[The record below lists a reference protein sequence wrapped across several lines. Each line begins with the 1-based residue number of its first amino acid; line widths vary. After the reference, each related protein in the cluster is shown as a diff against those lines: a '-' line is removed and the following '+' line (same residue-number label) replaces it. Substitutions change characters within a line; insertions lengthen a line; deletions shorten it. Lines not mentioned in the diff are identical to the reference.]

1 MARMTGSF
9 PPIVEMLM
17 AATGENAEWAA
28 AITADS
34 RLEEHLRLESME
46 VLALGES
53 LRERYGVDL
62 PAYLARL
69 DIDELIALTVGDLAA
84 LCRE

>member
-1 MARMTGSF
+1 MTDPF
-9 PPIVEMLM
+9 PTIVAMLT
-17 AATGENAEWAA
+17 AATGEDAEWAA
-28 AITADS
+28 AVTPDS

-53 LRERYGVDL
+53 LRERYAVDL
-62 PAYLARL
+62 PALLARL
-69 DIDELIALTVGDLAA
+69 EIDQLIALTVGDLAA